1 MRLNILAGLMVSTSI
16 VLLGN
21 PSSAEMIQKLGS
33 CPSGTSSA
41 GSGYCKIN
49 NGKQYIPKFSSC
61 PSGTSSAG
69 SGYCRVNNGKQY
81 IPKQGSCPSGSSS
94 AGSGYCMVR

>member
-1 MRLNILAGLMVSTSI
+1 MRFNILAGLFVSTSI

-21 PSSAEMIQKLGS
+21 PSSAQMIQKFGS

-41 GSGYCKIN
+41 GS
-49 NGKQYIPKFSSC
+49 
-61 PSGTSSAG
+61 A
-69 SGYCRVNNGKQY
+69 YCRVNNGKQD

-94 AGSGYCMVR
+94 AGSDYCMVR